1 MSSVQVA
8 VRCRPFNQRE
18 KDRGSTLIVEM
29 NDGQTKLKDPESG
42 KVREFAFDKSYWS
55 HDGFTTDPVTAYM
68 SPNPGSKYADQNMV
82 MKDFGMPLIDNAFE
96 GYNVCMF
103 AYGQTGS
110 GKSYSIVG
118 YPGNLGIIPRACEE
132 IFKRVGEKEADPENN
147 IKFEVQLS
155 MIEIYNE
162 VVQDLFLAPNKRPKN
177 GLNIRMHP
185 KIGVYVE
192 NMIKV
197 PVSSYTEIEA
207 QIDKGTSNRTI
218 GSTNMN
224 ATSSRAHTVTNI

>member
-1 MSSVQVA
+1 
-8 VRCRPFNQRE
+8 
-18 KDRGSTLIVEM
+18 
-29 NDGQTKLKDPESG
+29 
-42 KVREFAFDKSYWS
+42 
-55 HDGFTTDPVTAYM
+55 
-68 SPNPGSKYADQNMV
+68 